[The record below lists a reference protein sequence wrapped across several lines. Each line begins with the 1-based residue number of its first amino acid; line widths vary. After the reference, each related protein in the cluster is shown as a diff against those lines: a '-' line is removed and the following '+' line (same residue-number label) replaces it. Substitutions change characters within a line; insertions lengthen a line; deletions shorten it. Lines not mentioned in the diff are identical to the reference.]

1 VSNLTRYPAPPQGAV
16 AVELEI
22 PFHDVDVL
30 EVAWHGHYPKYL
42 ELARTAFIRTR
53 KLDNAEMRTLGFR
66 FFIAEYFLRHVAP
79 LRYGDRVRV
88 HAWPVEIEN
97 RLRIAYQIQNLTLGK
112 LAAQGWTV
120 MVTTD
125 AGGVLC
131 METPPAIRERL
142 LAPGPGSAADRE
154 EEAR

>member
-1 VSNLTRYPAPPQGAV
+1 MRTRYPAPPAS
-16 AVELEI
+16 AISIELEI

-42 ELARTAFIRTR
+42 ELARTAFVRSR
-53 KLDNAEMRTLGFR
+53 RLDTAEMRSLGYR
-66 FFIAEYFLRHVAP
+66 FYVSEYFLRHVAP

-97 RLRIAYQIQNLTLGK
+97 RIRIAYQIQNLTLAK

-120 MVTTD
+120 LVSTD
-125 AGGVLC
+125 ADGELC
-131 METPPAIRERL
+131 LETPPPILERL
-142 LAPGPGSAADRE
+142 RAPGPGSAAE
-154 EEAR
+154 EVDAA